1 MARVDGPLPGP
12 GLSLRGL
19 PPGVVAWRI
28 WKKIEEHEIFTRA
41 AAVTYYALTALVPFL
56 AVLLTVAAH
65 LAPDLTAPS
74 GAVSPLGGMTVDE
87 FRDELSQ
94 LLPRPA
100 FDVVAD
106 EIARIQKHPPF
117 GLLSV
122 SLVLCLWFASS
133 VTGAVMDALN
143 RIYGVPETRSY
154 ARLVLT
160 SLGLTI
166 LQTVIVLATLT
177 VLVVWPQVSTALG
190 WRTETSVAHRVAE
203 WVLVGFGILVS
214 LEAMLHFGP
223 NVRHHWR
230 WVTPG
235 TVAATVAFLI
245 TSLLLREYVYYFGNY
260 GKWYGSLAGVMLL
273 SFWVWIN
280 ALILFATVLMNKI
293 IEDNILF
300 DRMGRDGASLGF
312 IASRDPVGT
321 SKP

>member
-1 MARVDGPLPGP
+1 MVDRPLLGS
-12 GLSLRGL
+12 GLSLRGIPFWVL
-19 PPGVVAWRI
+19 ARRI
-28 WKKIEEHEIFTRA
+28 WDKIEEHEIVNRA

-65 LAPDLTAPS
+65 LAPDLTGPS
-74 GAVSPLGGMTVDE
+74 DARSPLVGLTVDE

-100 FDVVAD
+100 YDVVAE
-106 EIARIQKHPPF
+106 EIGRIQKHPPF

-143 RIYGVPETRSY
+143 RIYGVTETRSY
-154 ARLVLT
+154 ARLVLI
-160 SLGLTI
+160 SLGLTV
-166 LQTVIVLATLT
+166 LQAVIVLITLT
-177 VLVVWPQVSTALG
+177 VLVVWPQVSSVLG
-190 WRTETSVAHRVAE
+190 WRVETSVAHRVAE
-203 WVLVGFGILVS
+203 FVLVGAGILVS

-223 NVRHHWR
+223 NVQHRWR
-230 WVTPG
+230 WMTPG
-235 TVAATVAFLI
+235 TVVAMVAFLV
-245 TSLLLREYVYYFGNY
+245 TSVLLREYVHYFGNY

-280 ALILFATVLMNKI
+280 ALILFAAVLMNKI
-293 IEDNILF
+293 IEDNTLF
-300 DRMGRDGASLGF
+300 DQLGRDGANLGLV
-312 IASRDPVGT
+312 ASQDSTGM